1 MSRKRANKQ
10 HSKKPQAVPEEIL
23 AEGSGPHGPDA
34 PDAPAADVAADAS
47 PASAAEAPVMAEDGT
62 LAVSV
67 SEPAIEAPALETAAA
82 EIVTPAPARG
92 TGKKRGKRAAASAGA
107 EPADEV
113 LVVAELD
120 AVALVPEL
128 IVSDEI
134 DPADAPIPDEG
145 VTDAGDLG
153 ELDDNPNDALTAD
166 GEAVEGELLVAE
178 GEDAELGATLPTSAA
193 SMDARQLKHL
203 VEALVFASD
212 KPVTLQRLRQLTRV
226 ADVRRLEAAL
236 AELATD
242 FADRG
247 LILQQV
253 SGGYQF
259 RTQTRYSGWV
269 QQLIAGRPVR
279 LSRAQLETL
288 AIIAYRQPIT
298 RPEIDEIRGVDSSGT
313 LKVLLDRTLVRIL
326 GKREEVGRP
335 MLYGTTKEF
344 LDFFSLGDLRELP
357 TLREYSE
364 LTPESK
370 RVITDKLGADEP
382 AAVPT
387 ELTSEMDPAFADG
400 SAGIAAEAEALV
412 DELDDTELRA
422 ENVAPDVAQA
432 HGAPAASSPL
442 ADAAPE
448 ALAAEVEAL
457 VAAGEALAA
466 EAEAEVADVAAELEV
481 VSDQH
486 AAAMELAPAVIE
498 AETALRMHEA
508 EELAAVADDA
518 PAVHGE
524 PELHAAPA
532 WPADAPAAVAQTDQQ
547 ALESLEAEA
556 GDALADPAL
565 LAEAAAVARALSAD
579 HDDVDTEI
587 GTRDAEDL
595 EAAPPLDPSDDLLA
609 EPDPR
614 DEIVD

>member
-1 MSRKRANKQ
+1 MSRKRANKH

-23 AEGSGPHGPDA
+23 AEGSGSHGDEP
-34 PDAPAADVAADAS
+34 VAAA
-47 PASAAEAPVMAEDGT
+47 AGEATSAAPAPVMADDGT

-67 SEPAIEAPALETAAA
+67 NEPAIEEPAEVVVADAPLRRES
-82 EIVTPAPARG
+82 
-92 TGKKRGKRAAASAGA
+92 KKRGTRATRTDVTDAAGEMMEATAA
-107 EPADEV
+107 EPAPIVDDE
-113 LVVAELD
+113 L
-120 AVALVPEL
+120 
-128 IVSDEI
+128 
-134 DPADAPIPDEG
+134 DPADAPIAN
-145 VTDAGDLG
+145 DAAG
-153 ELDDNPNDALTAD
+153 ELDDNPSDELAADGPAGEDAGVTAD
-166 GEAVEGELLVAE
+166 

-193 SMDARQLKHL
+193 SMDPKQLKHL

-212 KPVTLQRLRQLTRV
+212 KPVTLLRLRQLTRV
-226 ADVRRLEAAL
+226 ADVRRLESAL
-236 AELATD
+236 AELAAD
-242 FADRG
+242 FAERG

-382 AAVPT
+382 PQAVPSDVPVDA
-387 ELTSEMDPAFADG
+387 LADG
-400 SAGIAAEAEALV
+400 SEGIGVADEAPV
-412 DELDDTELRA
+412 DELDDTELRS
-422 ENVAPDVAQA
+422 EGLVARDEHVHA
-432 HGAPAASSPL
+432 APSVL
-442 ADAAPE
+442 ADAEPE
-448 ALAAEVEAL
+448 VLAAEIEAL
-457 VAAGEALAA
+457 VAEGEALAA
-466 EAEAEVADVAAELEV
+466 EAEAEVADVAEELAV
-481 VSDQH
+481 VSEQH
-486 AAAMELAPAVIE
+486 AAAMADAPAVIE
-498 AETALRMHEA
+498 AEAELRMHEA
-508 EELAAVADDA
+508 EER
-518 PAVHGE
+518 PAVGE
-524 PELHAAPA
+524 PVGE
-532 WPADAPAAVAQTDQQ
+532 PAAELALDQPAEPTDQQ
-547 ALESLEAEA
+547 VLATLEAEA
-556 GDALADPAL
+556 GDELADPAL

-587 GTRDAEDL
+587 GTRDEEDL
-595 EAAPPLDPSDDLLA
+595 EAAPPLDPGDDLLA
-609 EPDPR
+609 EPDPH